1 MALRIEDYALIG
13 DTHTGAIVGLDG
25 SIDWLCFPR
34 FDSPA
39 CFASLLGTEEHG
51 SWRIAP
57 VGDAVATTRR
67 YRPGTLVL
75 ETDMETADGV
85 VRVVDCMPARQ
96 THPRVVRVVEGL
108 RGSVPMSSTLA
119 PMFDYGK
126 TVPWI
131 KQDGPAIS
139 AGAGP
144 EALELRADAPVRVED
159 HRLSTEFD
167 VREGDHVG
175 FVLSW
180 YSSWEAAPPPIDA
193 LAAVDETDAWWRDW
207 SGRSTYRGGWKD
219 EVERSLIT
227 LKALTYEPTGG
238 VVAAATTSLPEFLGG
253 VRNWDYRFCWIRD
266 AALTLDSLMAAGYV
280 EEATKWRDW
289 VIRAVAGDPEDLQ
302 IMYGVAGE
310 RRLDE
315 YELDWL
321 PGYEGS
327 APVRVGNAASGQLQL
342 DVYGELI
349 DAIYRARQL
358 GMPTAPEALDP
369 ARGVARVAGG
379 TLARPRRR
387 GVGGPGSAPAVRSLE
402 GDGLGR
408 RRSRREDRRGGRPR
422 RTPSSGS
429 PLCATRSTTRCA
441 TRASTPIG
449 TPSPSTTARASS
461 TPRSLLIPQVGFLPP
476 SDPRVAGTV
485 EAVQAE
491 LVKDGFVMRYIPD
504 EDAADGLP
512 PGEGAF
518 LACSFWLVIDLAML
532 GTARRGP
539 GAVRATA
546 LPAQR
551 PRSVLRGVRPAAS
564 TADRQL
570 PAGVHAPDAHRSGG
584 RPHRGRAGSDRPHA
598 DVMRRRRRADGCIGH
613 AARAQERCAIA
624 PS

>member
-57 VGDAVATTRR
+57 VGGAVTTTRR

-85 VRVVDCMPARQ
+85 VRIVDCMPARQ
-96 THPRVVRVVEGL
+96 THPRVVRLVEGL
-108 RGSVPMSSTLA
+108 RGSVPMSSRLA
-119 PMFDYGK
+119 PLFDYGQ
-126 TVPWI
+126 TIPWI
-131 KQDGPAIS
+131 KQDGSTIS

-144 EALELRADAPVRVED
+144 EALELRADAPVRVAD
-159 HRLSTEFD
+159 HRLSVEFD

-193 LAAVDETDAWWRDW
+193 LAAVDETDAWWRAW
-207 SGRSTYRGGWKD
+207 SGRSTYQGGWTD

-327 APVRVGNAASGQLQL
+327 APVRVGNAASGQRQL
-342 DVYGELI
+342 DVYGELV

-358 GMPTAPEALDP
+358 GMATAPGALDP
-369 ARGVARVAGG
+369 ARGVIEWLEANWRDPDDGVWEVRGPRRQFVHSKVMAWVAADRAVKIAEEAGLTDAIERLG
-379 TLARPRRR
+379 TLRDAIHDEVCQKGFDADRNTFTQYY
-387 GVGGPGSAPAVRSLE
+387 GSSQLDASL
-402 GDGLGR
+402 
-408 RRSRREDRRGGRPR
+408 
-422 RTPSSGS
+422 
-429 PLCATRSTTRCA
+429 
-441 TRASTPIG
+441 
-449 TPSPSTTARASS
+449 
-461 TPRSLLIPQVGFLPP
+461 LLIPQVGFLPP
-476 SDPRVAGTV
+476 SDPRVVGTV

-532 GTARRGP
+532 GRLDEARELFGRLLSLRNDLGLFSEEYDQQHQRLIGNFP
-539 GAVRATA
+539 QAFTHLTLIAAAVA
-546 LPAQR
+546 LTEAEQA
-551 PRSVLRGVRPAAS
+551 SASAS
-564 TADRQL
+564 T
-570 PAGVHAPDAHRSGG
+570 
-584 RPHRGRAGSDRPHA
+584 
-598 DVMRRRRRADGCIGH
+598 
-613 AARAQERCAIA
+613 
-624 PS
+624 

>member
-1 MALRIEDYALIG
+1 MTLRIEDYALIG

-57 VGDAVATTRR
+57 VGGAVTTTRR

-119 PMFDYGK
+119 PLFDYGK

-131 KQDGPAIS
+131 KQDGSAII

-144 EALELRADAPVRVED
+144 EALELRADPPVRVED
-159 HRLSTEFD
+159 HRLATEFD
-167 VREGDHVG
+167 VREGEHVG

-193 LAAVDETDAWWRDW
+193 LAAVDETDAWWREW
-207 SGRSTYRGGWKD
+207 SARSTYRGGWKD

-327 APVRVGNAASGQLQL
+327 APVRVGNAASGQRQL

-358 GMPTAPEALDP
+358 GMTTAPGALDP
-369 ARGVARVAGG
+369 ARGVIEWLEANWRDPDDGVWEVRG
-379 TLARPRRR
+379 PRRQFVHSKVMAWVAADR
-387 GVGGPGSAPAVRSLE
+387 AVKIAEEAGLADAIERLTELRDAIHDEVCKQGFDADRNTFTQYYGSSQLDAAL
-402 GDGLGR
+402 
-408 RRSRREDRRGGRPR
+408 
-422 RTPSSGS
+422 
-429 PLCATRSTTRCA
+429 
-441 TRASTPIG
+441 
-449 TPSPSTTARASS
+449 
-461 TPRSLLIPQVGFLPP
+461 LLIPQVGFLPP
-476 SDPRVAGTV
+476 SDPRVVGTV

-491 LVKDGFVMRYIPD
+491 LVRDGFVMRYIPD

-518 LACSFWLVIDLAML
+518 LACSFWLVIDLAMIGRLDEARELFERLLSLRNDL
-532 GTARRGP
+532 GLFSEEYDQQHQRLIGNFPQAFTHLTLIAA
-539 GAVRATA
+539 AVALTEAERA
-546 LPAQR
+546 
-551 PRSVLRGVRPAAS
+551 SS
-564 TADRQL
+564 
-570 PAGVHAPDAHRSGG
+570 
-584 RPHRGRAGSDRPHA
+584 SDPT
-598 DVMRRRRRADGCIGH
+598 
-613 AARAQERCAIA
+613 
-624 PS
+624 